1 MFSSLFAMYM
11 DRQSLVWRFWS
22 LANEDFEATKQVEP
36 SFSSQNRHT
45 LYMSLYR
52 RYEGANFAHT
62 FEGTFVKVKV
72 RRYNTKVRR
81 YEGTKVTFNGVKRD
95 HSAHL
100 LVQHRD
106 GEFPPGV

>member
-62 FEGTFVKVKV
+62 FEGTFVRV
-72 RRYNTKVRR
+72 RRY
-81 YEGTKVTFNGVKRD
+81 YEGTKVLNLRRFYLRPN
-95 HSAHL
+95 
-100 LVQHRD
+100 
-106 GEFPPGV
+106 

>member
-45 LYMSLYR
+45 LMSLYR

-62 FEGTFVKVKV
+62 KVPEGTKVPW
-72 RRYNTKVRR
+72 

>member
-62 FEGTFVKVKV
+62 FEGTFVRVKRYEG
-72 RRYNTKVRR
+72 RRY
-81 YEGTKVTFNGVKRD
+81 YEGTKVLNLRRFYLRPN
-95 HSAHL
+95 
-100 LVQHRD
+100 
-106 GEFPPGV
+106 